1 MKSRA
6 SKARLRA
13 HYKRARTQ
21 HVSLAPEL
29 SQKICER
36 LQALDAQVIAVY
48 SALPG
53 EVSVC
58 AAVDAW
64 LAAGKTV
71 LYPRVVGPGKMV
83 LIEVKSRAELSE
95 GKFGIMEP
103 DGPPYSG
110 QVDVVLVPGLAFDL
124 AGHRLG
130 FGAGFYD
137 RFVEANPTRTLGIA
151 FDWQM
156 TRVLPSEPHDQPMDA
171 VLTDRRVYR
180 GKRVSRSL

>member
-1 MKSRA
+1 MSSRA

-13 HYKRARTQ
+13 QYKRARIL
-21 HVSLAPEL
+21 HAGLAPEL
-29 SQKICER
+29 SQIICER
-36 LQALDAQVIAVY
+36 LMALEADSIAVY

-64 LAAGKTV
+64 LAAGKQI
-71 LYPRVVGPGKMV
+71 LYPRVVGPGEMV
-83 LIEVKSRAELSE
+83 LIPVQSRDELSA

-103 DGPPYSG
+103 EGTPYSG
-110 QVDVVLVPGLAFDL
+110 AVDVVLVPGLAFDL

-137 RFVEANPTRTLGIA
+137 RFVEANPARTLGVV

-156 TRVLPSEPHDQPMDA
+156 TRMLPSEPHDQPMDA

-180 GKRVSRSL
+180 RDGAFSSF

>member
-1 MKSRA
+1 LRARA

-13 HYKRARTQ
+13 HYKRARVQ
-21 HVSLAPEL
+21 HVGLAPEL

-36 LQALDAQVIAVY
+36 LQALDAQIIAVY

-64 LAAGKTV
+64 LAAGKTI
-71 LYPRVVGPGKMV
+71 LYPRVIGPGKMV
-83 LIEVKSRAELSE
+83 LIPVQNRNELSA

-103 DGPPYSG
+103 DGPPWTG
-110 QVDVVLVPGLAFDL
+110 PVDVVLVPGLAFDL

-137 RFVEANPTRTLGIA
+137 RFVEANPSRTLGIA

-156 TRVLPSEPHDQPMDA
+156 ARVLPAEAHDQPMDA

-180 GKRVSRSL
+180 GERVSKAL

>member
-1 MKSRA
+1 LKSRA

-13 HYKRARTQ
+13 HYKRARNQ
-21 HVSLAPEL
+21 HVGLAPEL

-64 LAAGKTV
+64 LAAGKTI
-71 LYPRVVGPGKMV
+71 LYPRVIGPGKMV
-83 LIEVKSRAELSE
+83 LISVQNRNELSE
-95 GKFGIMEP
+95 GRFGIMEP
-103 DGPPYSG
+103 DGRPWTE

-137 RFVEANPTRTLGIA
+137 RFVEASSTRRLGVA

-156 TRVLPSEPHDQPMDA
+156 TRKLPSEDHDQPMDV

-180 GKRVSRSL
+180 GERVSKSL

>member
-1 MKSRA
+1 MSRA
-6 SKARLRA
+6 SKSRLRA
-13 HYKRARTQ
+13 YYKRARTQ
-21 HVSLAPEL
+21 HAGLAPEL
-29 SQKICER
+29 SQNICDR
-36 LQALDAQVIAVY
+36 LMALEAESIAVY

-53 EVSVC
+53 EVSLC
-58 AAVDAW
+58 AAVDSW
-64 LAAGKTV
+64 LAAGKHI

-83 LIEVKSRAELSE
+83 MISVQSRSDLSE

-103 DGPPYSG
+103 DGSPWPDA
-110 QVDVVLVPGLAFDL
+110 VDVVLVPGLAFDL

-137 RFVEANPTRTLGIA
+137 RFVEANPSRTLGIA

-156 TRVLPSEPHDQPMDA
+156 VRVLPAEAHDQPMDA

-180 GKRVSRSL
+180 DDGVYRSL

>member
-1 MKSRA
+1 M
-6 SKARLRA
+6 
-13 HYKRARTQ
+13 
-21 HVSLAPEL
+21 
-29 SQKICER
+29 
-36 LQALDAQVIAVY
+36 ALEADSIAVY
-48 SALPG
+48 AALPG

-64 LAAGKTV
+64 LAAGKQV

-83 LIEVKSRAELSE
+83 LVSVESRDQLSA

-103 DGPPYSG
+103 NGDPWSG
-110 QVDVVLVPGLAFDL
+110 AVDVVLVPGLAFDF

-156 TRVLPSEPHDQPMDA
+156 HRSLPAEPHDQPMDA
-171 VLTDRRVYR
+171 VLTDRRLYVPR
-180 GKRVSRSL
+180 GSSQRSKK